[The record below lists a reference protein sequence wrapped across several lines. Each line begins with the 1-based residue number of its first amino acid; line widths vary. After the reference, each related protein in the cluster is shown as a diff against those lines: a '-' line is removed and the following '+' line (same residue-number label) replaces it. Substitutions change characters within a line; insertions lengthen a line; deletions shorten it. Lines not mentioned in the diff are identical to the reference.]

1 MNKKQLAEAIREEKL
16 PKLCTKHP
24 HPVYY
29 DEPLCPACKAMKE
42 FLQLTENMERR

>member
-1 MNKKQLAEAIREEKL
+1 MNKEKLAEAIREEQL

-29 DEPLCPACKAMKE
+29 DEPLCPACKAQSE
-42 FLQLTENMERR
+42 FLQLTDEGKR